1 MVNVRILV
9 SVSTG
14 HGGLNPFLFSQPFE
28 RKIICLLWTFHL
40 AGSKEA
46 INLLFLA
53 CSLPFACTEFSNV
66 LVPGWFLLQS
76 VFCFSCVFSGDF
88 MMDFRDGAC

>member
-53 CSLPFACTEFSNV
+53 CSLPFAYTEFSNV
-66 LVPGWFLLQS
+66 LVPEWFLLQS